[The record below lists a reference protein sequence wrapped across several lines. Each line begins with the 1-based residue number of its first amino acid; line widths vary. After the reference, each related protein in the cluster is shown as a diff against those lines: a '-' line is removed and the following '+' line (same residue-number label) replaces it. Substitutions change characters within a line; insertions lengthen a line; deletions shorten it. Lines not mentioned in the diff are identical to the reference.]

1 MRSSRLIPAPSAANR
16 AASRNP
22 LPQVSPLMTR
32 WFLGYARNYA
42 RKHFHAVRVAEEHNA
57 ISSLGH
63 PVLLYLNHPSWWD
76 PIVSAVL
83 CSEYFRTY
91 RHYSPIDAAALQ
103 KYKFFSKI
111 GFFGVSQGDQR
122 SARRLLEIGS
132 EILSDKGSALWVTPQ
147 ARFADVRER
156 PLQIGTAIAHLARRS
171 SDCIVLPVA
180 IEYAFW
186 EEKTPEALVRF
197 GQPIKTSD
205 LQHVWHKPEFFEAA
219 LSDTMNALAADSI
232 HRNHNRF
239 RIVVSGKAGIGG
251 VYDVWRRLKA
261 NLRGRNFRA
270 EHGAHP

>member
-1 MRSSRLIPAPSAANR
+1 MRSSGLTPARSAINP

-22 LPQVSPLMTR
+22 LPRISPWMAR

-42 RKHFHAVRVAEEHNA
+42 RKHFHAVRVAEERNA
-57 ISSLGH
+57 ISALGH

-76 PIVSAVL
+76 PIISAVL

-103 KYKFFSKI
+103 KYKLFGKI
-111 GFFGVSQGDQR
+111 GFFGVSQNNQR

-132 EILSDKGSALWVTPQ
+132 QILSDNGSALWVTPQ

-156 PLQIGTAIAHLARRS
+156 PLQIGTAVAHLARHS
-171 SDCIVLPVA
+171 PDCIVLPVA

-232 HRNHNRF
+232 QRNHNRF

-251 VYDVWRRLKA
+251 VYDVWRRFKA
-261 NLRGRNFRA
+261 NLRGRNFNA

>member
-1 MRSSRLIPAPSAANR
+1 MRSSRLIPAPFAANR

-22 LPQVSPLMTR
+22 LPQISPLMTR

-57 ISSLGH
+57 ISALGH

-111 GFFGVSQGDQR
+111 GFFGVSQGDLC

-132 EILSDKGSALWVTPQ
+132 EILGDKGSALWVTPQ

-156 PLQIGTAIAHLARRS
+156 PLQIGTAIAHLARHS

-239 RIVVSGKAGIGG
+239 RIVVSGKAGVGG

>member
-1 MRSSRLIPAPSAANR
+1 MRSSRLIPAPFAANR

-57 ISSLGH
+57 ISALGH

-111 GFFGVSQGDQR
+111 GFFGVSQGDLC

-132 EILSDKGSALWVTPQ
+132 EILGDKGSALWVTPQ

-156 PLQIGTAIAHLARRS
+156 PLQIGTAIAHLARHS

-239 RIVVSGKAGIGG
+239 RIVVSGKAGVGG

>member
-1 MRSSRLIPAPSAANR
+1 MRSSGLIPARSSNNP

-22 LPQVSPLMTR
+22 LPQISPWMAR

-42 RKHFHAVRVAEEHNA
+42 RKHFHAVRVAEEQNA
-57 ISSLGH
+57 ISALGH

-76 PIVSAVL
+76 PIISAVL

-103 KYKFFSKI
+103 KYKFFGKI
-111 GFFGVSQGDQR
+111 GFFGVSQDDQR

-132 EILSDKGSALWVTPQ
+132 QILSDNGSALWVTPQ

-156 PLQIGTAIAHLARRS
+156 PLQIGTAVAHLARHS
-171 SDCIVLPVA
+171 PDCIVLPVA

-197 GQPIKTSD
+197 GQPIKSSD
-205 LQHVWHKPEFFEAA
+205 LQLVWHKPEFFEAA

-232 HRNHNRF
+232 QRNHNRF

-251 VYDVWRRLKA
+251 IYDVWRRLKA